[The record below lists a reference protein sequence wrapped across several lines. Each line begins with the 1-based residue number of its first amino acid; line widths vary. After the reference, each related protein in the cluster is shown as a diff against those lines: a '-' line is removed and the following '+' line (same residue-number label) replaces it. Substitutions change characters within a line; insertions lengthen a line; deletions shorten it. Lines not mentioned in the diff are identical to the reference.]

1 MLDLGIGINMLNGH
15 RADGSFIAAG
25 ISVLVF
31 TTLAPRLVDY
41 AMSVVVHT
49 GIGLA
54 ALSLGPDPE
63 GEMTGRMTNFAITV
77 IVSAAIAYKN
87 ESRRRDNLLLA
98 WRLHRSRTAAL
109 KAGARGGRGGGGLLL
124 NSKKRQL
131 QRSYCG
137 CTGAEAATARA
148 QAHDAE
154 LARNGF
160 QLAVGYICH
169 EASDGLRLDAV
180 PGCCNT

>member
-41 AMSVVVHT
+41 ALSVVVHT

-77 IVSAAIAYKN
+77 IVSAAIAYKSEN
-87 ESRRRDNLLLA
+87 RRRDNLLLA
-98 WRLHRSRTAAL
+98 WRLRCSRAAAS
-109 KAGARGGRGGGGLLL
+109 KAGACVA
-124 NSKKRQL
+124 N
-131 QRSYCG
+131 C
-137 CTGAEAATARA
+137 
-148 QAHDAE
+148 
-154 LARNGF
+154 
-160 QLAVGYICH
+160 
-169 EASDGLRLDAV
+169 
-180 PGCCNT
+180 